1 MNNKPFNRLQ
11 ETDKEQLKQPTMKS
25 RKMYR
30 VELTRSNSLSQDIC
44 IMACL
49 SNGSGKYIS
58 LTDMESI
65 VKVELIR
72 FPTTN
77 EGISV
82 TVSGNVLTIDGKNE
96 NILTV
101 TEVEIMEIEKPQLSN
116 QEAKD
121 ILTGVPTIDSYAGT
135 GIADENNKELL
146 N

>member
-1 MNNKPFNRLQ
+1 MNNKKLITPLLDSLQ
-11 ETDKEQLKQPTMKS
+11 KQPTMKS

-30 VELTRSNSLSQDIC
+30 VELTRSNSLSQDVC

-101 TEVEIMEIEKPQLSN
+101 TEVEIMEIEKPKLSN

-135 GIADENNKELL
+135 GIADNNNHENL

>member
-1 MNNKPFNRLQ
+1 
-11 ETDKEQLKQPTMKS
+11 
-25 RKMYR
+25 
-30 VELTRSNSLSQDIC
+30 
-44 IMACL
+44 
-49 SNGSGKYIS
+49 
-58 LTDMESI
+58 MESI

-135 GIADENNKELL
+135 GIADNNNHENL

>member
-1 MNNKPFNRLQ
+1 MNNKKLITPLLDSLQ
-11 ETDKEQLKQPTMKS
+11 KQPTMKS

-96 NILTV
+96 NRI
-101 TEVEIMEIEKPQLSN
+101 P
-116 QEAKD
+116 
-121 ILTGVPTIDSYAGT
+121 YFR
-135 GIADENNKELL
+135 
-146 N
+146 